1 MAQKKGRPV
10 GPKKVKVQVYM
21 PVELH
26 QKVEDLAKE
35 GYRST
40 SDQVWLMLDIALE
53 NMDKEAR
60 KRAQV
65 K

>member
-1 MAQKKGRPV
+1 MPHKKGRPV

-21 PVELH
+21 PAELH

-35 GYRST
+35 GYRPV
-40 SDQVWLMLDIALE
+40 SDQVRLMLDIALE
-53 NMDKEAR
+53 NMDREAR
-60 KRAQV
+60 KRVQV